1 MRKELP
7 ENMKLENQQ
16 TSNENEE
23 KMIYFCPECHNIRV
37 KVGSYT
43 NYICNRCDSF
53 MTPVIKKTDYD
64 VKTGEQKKQIINN
77 LKATCQEVATPTE
90 ILLKKLI
97 ANTRQMNE
105 NLNSIKNM
113 ITFFFVLTIIGI
125 IIMFLS
131 MS

>member
-1 MRKELP
+1 
-7 ENMKLENQQ
+7 
-16 TSNENEE
+16 
-23 KMIYFCPECHNIRV
+23 
-37 KVGSYT
+37 
-43 NYICNRCDSF
+43 

-97 ANTRQMNE
+97 ANTNQMND